1 MKSPLIIYLT
11 LLPGNYLSRFALG
24 KRFYWS
30 NILELKSS
38 LLAYDR
44 HWIRVSCILLF
55 DVVCLHIAD
64 SAVFL

>member
-11 LLPGNYLSRFALG
+11 LLPGNYLSRFALE
-24 KRFYWS
+24 KRFYWP
-30 NILELKSS
+30 NILELRNS

-44 HWIRVSCILLF
+44 HWIRVACILLF